1 MCQFK
6 GALEPRFSV
15 LEAETTEFRDFPEK
29 RDLRLVLRNSVPG
42 VSVVHS
48 AELGTFFPMY

>member
-1 MCQFK
+1 VCQFK